1 MCSESRAML
10 QKCQYVNDKTLE
22 SLIELITQLII
33 VSMFASG

>member
-1 MCSESRAML
+1 ML